1 MPHSRH
7 EKSKFRDKDRSL
19 DHVLSQQTLLFGSAV
34 DQNQSESKDAK
45 SRVLE
50 MLQSDTKTSRKAPV
64 IKPNVLTDNIFNE
77 KEKQQA
83 KRIFMNR
90 LTDYLEN

>member
-1 MPHSRH
+1 M
-7 EKSKFRDKDRSL
+7 
-19 DHVLSQQTLLFGSAV
+19 
-34 DQNQSESKDAK
+34 
-45 SRVLE
+45 
-50 MLQSDTKTSRKAPV
+50 MQSDTKTSRKAPV
-64 IKPNVLTDNIFNE
+64 IKPNVLTDNIFDE